1 MIHDIIK
8 DKPTRLFL
16 VLGGFFIANA
26 LIAEFMGVKIFSLE
40 ETLGWKPAAIRLFGD
55 EYSFNL
61 TCGVLLWPVVVIM
74 TDIINEYHGR
84 KGVRFISWLA
94 VALLPYGFLM
104 LFGAIQ
110 NTPNSWWI
118 TSKQTAGIEDM
129 NVAYNG
135 IFAQGLGIIIASMI
149 SFRIGQLVDVLVFH
163 LIKRKTGEKH
173 IWLRATGSTL
183 VSQFIDS
190 FVVLVIAF
198 YFYPKWVPNQGDSWP
213 LDQVIAIGIVNY
225 IYKFCVAILLT
236 PLIYFIH
243 YRIERYLG
251 NDVARKMKRAA
262 MGQDE
267 GVSDFPVGG

>member
-61 TCGVLLWPVVVIM
+61 TCGVLLWPVVFIM
-74 TDIINEYHGR
+74 TDIINEYYGR

-94 VALLPYGFLM
+94 VALIAYGFLM

-110 NTPNSWWI
+110 TTPNSWWI

-129 NVAYNG
+129 SVAYNG
-135 IFAQGLGIIIASMI
+135 IFGQGLGIIIASMI
-149 SFRIGQLVDVLVFH
+149 AFLIGQFVDVLVFH
-163 LIKRKTGEKH
+163 RIKRKTGEKH
-173 IWLRATGSTL
+173 IWLRATGSTF

-190 FVVLVIAF
+190 FVVLIIAF
-198 YFYPKWVPNQGDSWP
+198 YFYPKWVPHQGSAWPINQV
-213 LDQVIAIGIVNY
+213 LAIGLVNY
-225 IYKFCVAILLT
+225 IYKFSAAVLLT
-236 PLIYFIH
+236 PVIYIVH
-243 YRIERYLG
+243 HRIEKYLG
-251 NDVARKMKRAA
+251 PEKAAEMKKAA
-262 MGQDE
+262 MSGAI
-267 GVSDFPVGG
+267 